1 MAHATSPIATC
12 PDRRSRTL
20 LLALGIL
27 APLALLASAAAP
39 EPAHAQAS
47 PIHVE
52 FGVQGGVLSPQGTL
66 AEGSGVEGGELS
78 LTESFAVGGHAG
90 VQLLGGLMLEGALVT
105 APSTEVEGSGGAATG
120 ASFLAATGHAVFRL
134 PLPLLEPFLG
144 VGGGVRRL
152 SFDDESTF
160 GTESVSDV
168 AGSLLVGTYV
178 TAVPGWRIRLEARD
192 VVTGFEDP
200 RTGDSSYQNDVL
212 FLAGLTWRLP

>member
-1 MAHATSPIATC
+1 MAHPRPPIATC
-12 PDRRSRTL
+12 PDHRSGTL
-20 LLALGIL
+20 LPALVAL
-27 APLALLASAAAP
+27 APLALLASAATP
-39 EPAHAQAS
+39 EPVHAQAS

-52 FGVQGGVLSPQGTL
+52 FGVQGGVFSPQGTL
-66 AEGSGVEGGELS
+66 AEGDGAAEELS
-78 LTESFAVGGHAG
+78 LTESFAIGGHAG

-105 APSTEVEGSGGAATG
+105 APSTEVEGSDGVATG
-120 ASFLAATGHAVFRL
+120 ASFLATTGHAVFRL

-192 VVTGFEDP
+192 VITGFEDP
-200 RTGDSSYQNDVL
+200 RTGDSGYQNDVF
-212 FLAGLTWRLP
+212 FLAGLTWQLP

>member
-1 MAHATSPIATC
+1 MASRRPPIATG
-12 PDRRSRTL
+12 PDRRSRAP
-20 LLALGIL
+20 LLALGAL
-27 APLALLASAAAP
+27 APLALLASAATP
-39 EPAHAQAS
+39 EPIRAQAS

-66 AEGSGVEGGELS
+66 AEGDGDAEELS
-78 LTESFAVGGHAG
+78 LTKSFAVGGHAG
-90 VQLLGGLMLEGALVT
+90 LQILGGLMLEGALVT
-105 APSTEVEGSGGAATG
+105 APSTEVEGSGGVATG

-160 GTESVSDV
+160 GTETVSDV
-168 AGSLLVGTYV
+168 AASLLVGTYV

-200 RTGDSSYQNDVL
+200 RTGDSGYQNDVL